1 MGITQ
6 RLGTI
11 PLAIQTDASNNIGI
25 GAAPSGSYKLEVTGT
40 GRYYANTTSIGNAT
54 GLKIE
59 QAGTG
64 DAVVSYLITGTRE
77 WLVGVDNSDGDTF
90 KINNITGSADF
101 TNIGLS
107 LTTSGAATLNNSFTT
122 SGTPISF
129 LSPNLGTNQTLFLEI
144 GKNFADTYNSGEM
157 SFKYVASGSS
167 SNMVSLGF
175 YGAGNKL
182 NVLGNGNVGIGT
194 SSADQRLTVLQSTEA
209 WASSFS
215 NSNGVESVDVYLSY
229 GSGHGMAIDST
240 ENDSKY
246 LFKAA
251 AGTGGGT
258 GKGSVPV
265 FTALCNGNVGIN
277 TSSPSAKL
285 EVNGNIFYSTYSR
298 VSTDGY
304 FGVGNSISGAFSQY
318 DYLFLNNT
326 AALGG
331 LFCVTKNSG
340 GSMGGVY
347 LYNAGTSWI
356 AYSDERLKNIKEE
369 ITGAVDILKQ
379 IRAVKYTWKSDTTE
393 TLNVGVIA
401 QDIQKVLPEIID
413 VRNDEMKTLGVRHTE
428 LIPVLIAAI
437 QELNERLNKAGL

>member
-1 MGITQ
+1 MGKTFSTGLLTNGIWQ
-6 RLGTI
+6 
-11 PLAIQTDASNNIGI
+11 DASNNIGI
-25 GAAPSGSYKLEVTGT
+25 GAAPSGSYKLEVTGN

-90 KINNITGSADF
+90 KINNITGSSDF

-107 LTTSGAATLNNSFTT
+107 LATTGAATFNNSFTT
-122 SGTPISF
+122 SDTPVSF

-182 NVLGNGNVGIGT
+182 NILGNGNVGIGT
-194 SSADQRLTVLQSTEA
+194 STPSYTFDTNKSVAGDFIGRFLNSSSTGYGLYVQTNDNTKPGIRIA
-209 WASSFS
+209 NAS
-215 NSNGVESVDVYLSY
+215 GVT
-229 GSGHGMAIDST
+229 GID
-240 ENDSKY
+240 
-246 LFKAA
+246 LL
-251 AGTGGGT
+251 GTGVAT
-258 GKGSVPV
+258 
-265 FTALCNGNVGIN
+265 F
-277 TSSPSAKL
+277 SS
-285 EVNGNIFYSTYSR
+285 NISYSTYAKM
-298 VSTDGY
+298 STHGY
-304 FGVGNSISGAFSQY
+304 IGVGNSLSGAFSAF
-318 DYLFLNNT
+318 DYVFLNDTN
-326 AALGG
+326 AAGG
-331 LFCVTKNSG
+331 LFCLTRTGG

-347 LYNAGTSWI
+347 LYNGATSWA